1 MTHEKGD
8 SHVYPRAPA
17 LGSSPRRPRTRARAS
32 EGERA
37 RESRTWRARGVFVL
51 PRAWVSDRDDDD
63 DDDDDD
69 DEDDDD
75 DDRGLGQPFENRRE
89 TDDGT
94 SRGRVAGASEKTSV
108 GENVTPCLLYTS
120 PSPRDATLSRMPSS
134 A

>member
-17 LGSSPRRPRTRARAS
+17 LGSSPRRPRTRARSS

-63 DDDDDD
+63 DDDD
-69 DEDDDD
+69 EDPI
-75 DDRGLGQPFENRRE
+75 GCAPMPFE
-89 TDDGT
+89 
-94 SRGRVAGASEKTSV
+94 K
-108 GENVTPCLLYTS
+108 
-120 PSPRDATLSRMPSS
+120 MF
-134 A
+134 